1 MSLDT
6 KHVFK
11 FEIAGVDRSAYVLR
25 QSLRYVDAEGGE
37 VDSLS
42 FELEDSTD
50 TITVS
55 AWQEVKVH
63 TADDSEW
70 SAYDDGGYDENSYGG
85 FAFGG
90 YVVQAKPE
98 YAPNRTGRRWIVQ
111 CESYT
116 TRCNRTP
123 KTRKTYTATTAGA
136 IVADLFT
143 QAGLAEFN
151 AVLHV
156 DTGPTLTI
164 FATDGEDLAT
174 ALDRLCQIVTALEA
188 TDWAWRIEADKNVWF
203 GPITNDP
210 APYSIATL
218 AAADWV
224 DSFPPIG
231 IPTKDID
238 AREIRNRVTVRGGS
252 QASADTTENFTGD
265 GVTTTF
271 TLAHRP
277 VRDIV
282 SITLASAVQ
291 SYGVDWYDT
300 FGGGYDCLVNYAAG
314 TVRFPDATPPAY
326 GAALAVVYRYD
337 VAVTVTV
344 SDTASYAQYGL
355 WFDYEVDDPTISE
368 LELATYIANTILDG
382 YAFGI
387 VSGTLVTERLGIR
400 AGQMLQIELPVLGL
414 TGNYIVRQVASEFAP
429 SHDTFRST
437 VTFGGR
443 YDKLSAAVG
452 GSGTVGGGSTGGG
465 AVGGTPATTQPVIPA
480 NEGNVGK
487 LRVVD
492 KSTGVEKARL
502 GNLADIG
509 GCSGWGL
516 WTENGYF
523 TGKVTA
529 TTGAIGGWVLG
540 DYTLKDAAGVV
551 GLNSEAT
558 GGDDIRFWAGH
569 ATPASAP
576 FYVTEAGHL
585 YASDATITGAGITTF
600 YQDAVPTAL
609 NAGDLWYDTNDGNRA
624 YRATAAGDDEVKA
637 GEWVYCGGVVSTLGL
652 VSNAAAPSTTGLYL
666 GSNYMGYYNSGW
678 QTYMDSSGNFYL
690 GGSGGP
696 LTWTAGTS
704 TLTVGKWNVNAT
716 SIYTGVEDHSGY
728 TANAGDLTLY
738 SDGYNASIHAKNFY
752 IDADGNI
759 AAVGGT
765 LAGWTLAASKFYTG
779 SGNAEVG
786 LQVGTGQSM
795 FYVGQGWTYG
805 FAAEGVQAGIEVIS
819 AVQRAAL
826 YAGDGGTNFVSF
838 RYAAGVGYRFTFSAT
853 NTSLDAAGLFT
864 AGNAAIT
871 GAITASSGS
880 ITGDFYVGSS
890 APRIH
895 IDGVNKLIESTN
907 YVSGSTGFRIA
918 GATGNAEFNNITA
931 RGAINGAVFNKSL
944 ITAVAGSHIVSKSAS
959 RLVADL
965 TLGSSMTLDV
975 DLQSG
980 AAPFASGD
988 IVRIKDGV
996 YDTWATVNAGSNQIT
1011 FWRYTATRQSG
1022 SSSGTI
1028 KTGNVII
1035 DYGQSGNGYVLS
1047 SADDTYGPYTSV
1059 AIHVGAPWSAITER
1073 VRLGNLSGLTGLDG
1087 YGLYANFA
1095 SPLITSLIAHW
1106 KLDEESG
1113 TRYDSYGSNDLADG
1127 NTVLYSYNGKLGSAG
1142 DFEASNS
1149 EYLYLADNASLSM
1162 GDVDMSLCC
1171 WVYLESLPG
1180 SNTDMGLIS
1189 KWASGNN
1196 EYALCCN
1203 NTSGTI
1209 RFRFSVRNTDN
1220 SATTTANA
1228 TLTPTTSKWYFVAA
1242 YHDATA
1248 NTIGCSATESGSALA
1263 AFVTASTSGGVRD
1276 GTAAFELGRYEG
1288 GSYLDGLLDSV
1299 SVWKRTLTAA
1309 EWSWLYHSG
1318 KGDDFP
1324 FSYATGSILGGYGT
1338 VGTDFTGVRL
1348 SSSGLHSYKA
1358 NTTRAIV
1365 DNTGVYYYATTV
1377 GSRIGLKD
1385 NNSRAWLTIEDGW
1398 AKFVNYSGGQALQAG
1413 LYGGTTGTGAVWG
1426 WRYSAA
1432 GEYAAAV
1439 KGDVL
1444 SGTGVSSDILYGLW
1458 GTATGDG
1465 AQTNAI
1471 AVKAEFIGSGTGYA
1485 LYASGAH
1492 SFIDVQLE
1500 TPILALTDGISAPAA
1515 TSGVAK
1521 IYVDTSD
1528 GDLKVIFGDG
1538 TIKTIVVDT

>member
-400 AGQMLQIELPVLGL
+400 AGQMLQIELSVLGL

-690 GGSGGP
+690 GGSSGP
-696 LTWTAGTS
+696 LTWAAAGS
-704 TLTVGKWNVNAT
+704 LLTIGNWNVSGT
-716 SIYTGVEDHSGY
+716 SIYTGIEDYSGY
-728 TANAGDLTLY
+728 TANAGDMTLY
-738 SDGYNASIHAKNFY
+738 SDGSDASIHAYNFY
-752 IDADGNI
+752 IDSSGNI
-759 AAVGGT
+759 AAKGGTISGWYIWDTSLTSLSGTVGLSSLVTAGDDIRFWAGHATPSSAPFYVTEAGALTATSATITGVVTANTGYIGGTSGWVIAAGKITSTGIGVATATGDATYAFWAGDNTPANAEFSVTHAGALTATNATITGTVNFGSGKGVLNSTGLAYTDDTNTYFKVDSTGTDLVKLYNKDASFANGMFIDVEDAEYGLKIAHTRLQSGAVVGGLEIEVEYTDDTEGVIINVPYGIKTILSRGASSTYAGILTGNYTSVSSGVTDDT
-765 LAGWTLAASKFYTG
+765 LYGFYASLSAT
-779 SGNAEVG
+779 
-786 LQVGTGQSM
+786 GTGQSAYT
-795 FYVGQGWTYG
+795 FYGSGGLIQNSHG
-805 FAAEGVQAGIEVIS
+805 AE
-819 AVQRAAL
+819 L
-826 YAGDGGTNFVSF
+826 NNGGYDSDT
-838 RYAAGVGYRFTFSAT
+838 
-853 NTSLDAAGLFT
+853 
-864 AGNAAIT
+864 
-871 GAITASSGS
+871 
-880 ITGDFYVGSS
+880 
-890 APRIH
+890 
-895 IDGVNKLIESTN
+895 
-907 YVSGSTGFRIA
+907 RIA
-918 GATGNAEFNNITA
+918 GDTDANLLYVDA
-931 RGAINGAVFNKSL
+931 GADKVGIGDAAPGEKL
-944 ITAVAGSHIVSKSAS
+944 DVAGN
-959 RLVADL
+959 
-965 TLGSSMTLDV
+965 T
-975 DLQSG
+975 
-980 AAPFASGD
+980 
-988 IVRIKDGV
+988 
-996 YDTWATVNAGSNQIT
+996 
-1011 FWRYTATRQSG
+1011 
-1022 SSSGTI
+1022 
-1028 KTGNVII
+1028 NV
-1035 DYGQSGNGYVLS
+1035 
-1047 SADDTYGPYTSV
+1047 
-1059 AIHVGAPWSAITER
+1059 
-1073 VRLGNLSGLTGLDG
+1073 
-1087 YGLYANFA
+1087 
-1095 SPLITSLIAHW
+1095 
-1106 KLDEESG
+1106 
-1113 TRYDSYGSNDLADG
+1113 
-1127 NTVLYSYNGKLGSAG
+1127 
-1142 DFEASNS
+1142 
-1149 EYLYLADNASLSM
+1149 
-1162 GDVDMSLCC
+1162 
-1171 WVYLESLPG
+1171 
-1180 SNTDMGLIS
+1180 
-1189 KWASGNN
+1189 
-1196 EYALCCN
+1196 
-1203 NTSGTI
+1203 
-1209 RFRFSVRNTDN
+1209 
-1220 SATTTANA
+1220 
-1228 TLTPTTSKWYFVAA
+1228 
-1242 YHDATA
+1242 
-1248 NTIGCSATESGSALA
+1248 
-1263 AFVTASTSGGVRD
+1263 
-1276 GTAAFELGRYEG
+1276 
-1288 GSYLDGLLDSV
+1288 
-1299 SVWKRTLTAA
+1299 
-1309 EWSWLYHSG
+1309 
-1318 KGDDFP
+1318 
-1324 FSYATGSILGGYGT
+1324 
-1338 VGTDFTGVRL
+1338 
-1348 SSSGLHSYKA
+1348 
-1358 NTTRAIV
+1358 
-1365 DNTGVYYYATTV
+1365 TGVYKVDDVQVVGPRVIDDRADDAVNTSSWDSTTAGV
-1377 GSRIGLKD
+1377 LDALRDAMITHGL
-1385 NNSRAWLTIEDGW
+1385 I
-1398 AKFVNYSGGQALQAG
+1398 
-1413 LYGGTTGTGAVWG
+1413 
-1426 WRYSAA
+1426 
-1432 GEYAAAV
+1432 AAA
-1439 KGDVL
+1439 
-1444 SGTGVSSDILYGLW
+1444 
-1458 GTATGDG
+1458 
-1465 AQTNAI
+1465 
-1471 AVKAEFIGSGTGYA
+1471 
-1485 LYASGAH
+1485 
-1492 SFIDVQLE
+1492 
-1500 TPILALTDGISAPAA
+1500 
-1515 TSGVAK
+1515 
-1521 IYVDTSD
+1521 
-1528 GDLKVIFGDG
+1528 
-1538 TIKTIVVDT
+1538 